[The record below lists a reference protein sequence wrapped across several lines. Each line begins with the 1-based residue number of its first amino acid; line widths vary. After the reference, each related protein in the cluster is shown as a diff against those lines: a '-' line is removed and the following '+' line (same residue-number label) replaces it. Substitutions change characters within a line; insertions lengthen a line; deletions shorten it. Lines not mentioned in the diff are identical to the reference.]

1 MTRAIDAISEPIIS
15 VHRDRLSD
23 GSYVFNVR
31 LGEIQ
36 LLHATTEDD
45 AYKLATKINDAIWQ
59 HALERSRIVSYAL
72 KDQS

>member
-1 MTRAIDAISEPIIS
+1 MTRAINAISEPIIS

-36 LLHATTEDD
+36 LHATTEDD

-59 HALERSRIVSYAL
+59 HALERSRIVSSAL